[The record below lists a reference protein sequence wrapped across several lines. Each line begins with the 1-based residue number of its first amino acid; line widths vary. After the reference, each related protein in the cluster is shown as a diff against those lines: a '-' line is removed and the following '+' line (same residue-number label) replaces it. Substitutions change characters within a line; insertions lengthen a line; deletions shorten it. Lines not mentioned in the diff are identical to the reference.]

1 MRTFYLGAALRTL
14 EEQHFQYLSVMW
26 IWSIYQYSMTSWRDS
41 HAAIC
46 FLCYDIGSKNGETVS
61 SWCDCWVPGMLW
73 TKTFAGVG
81 VCLGN
86 GSWVMK
92 CHEGCFAIQSKCKR
106 VTDGLRRKFVKQSY
120 LNSCSLKRF
129 QLPCHD
135 WWTNGLVL
143 QVDSRLLFGDS
154 DRLLAGKL
162 WQIMAN
168 CLLKLQGDCETKTTL
183 NYKILVART
192 KLKFLISWKGKIT
205 RYIYIYYT

>member
-1 MRTFYLGAALRTL
+1 MFSLLWYRFKKWWNSFFLVWLLSARNAVNEDLRRCWS
-14 EEQHFQYLSVMW
+14 LSWKRVV
-26 IWSIYQYSMTSWRDS
+26 S
-41 HAAIC
+41 H
-46 FLCYDIGSKNGETVS
+46 E
-61 SWCDCWVPGMLW
+61 M
-73 TKTFAGVG
+73 
-81 VCLGN
+81 
-86 GSWVMK
+86 SWVMK
-92 CHEGCFAIQSKCKR
+92 CHGGCFAIQSKCKR

-205 RYIYIYYT
+205 IYIYYT